1 MTPTLSPM
9 ALPPTP
15 VSDEI
20 RRSPPLAH
28 GGGTAF
34 FGLEWEALRWLEQSL
49 TAGMTTLETGC
60 GASTVVF
67 AAAGT
72 RHLAISPDPGEHDRT
87 LAYCTDHAISTD
99 GLRFIAQP
107 SDVALMDDWEPEPL
121 DLVLIDGAHGFPFP
135 ALDWYL
141 TATHLRV
148 GGLIVLD
155 DAYLPSVHVVVRFL
169 RSSTSWQQESAIGY
183 RTVAF
188 RKLASDLSYDWV
200 GSAFDQRPH
209 FDYLPARDRP
219 LAYLRTLVLDRHP
232 RLASAARRLLE
243 GAQH

>member
-1 MTPTLSPM
+1 MPTAPTAGASPS
-9 ALPPTP
+9 
-15 VSDEI
+15 VCEEI

-34 FGLEWEALRWLEQSL
+34 FGLEWNALAWLEQTA

-60 GASTVVF
+60 GASTIVF

-72 RHLAISPDPGEHDRT
+72 RHLAMSPDPGEHSRVV
-87 LAYCTDHAISTD
+87 AYCGEHGISTD
-99 GLRFIAQP
+99 GLRFIAEP
-107 SDVALMDDWEPEPL
+107 SDVALMRTWEPEPL

-141 TATHLRV
+141 TAAHLRV
-148 GGLIVLD
+148 GGLVVLD

-169 RSSTSWQQESAIGY
+169 RSSLSWQQETSIGY

-188 RKLASDLSYDWV
+188 RKLSAELSYDWV

-209 FDYLPARDRP
+209 FDYLPARERP
-219 LAYLRTLVLDRHP
+219 PAYFRTLVLDRHSGAM
-232 RLASAARRLLE
+232 RAARKLL
-243 GAQH
+243 GR

>member
-1 MTPTLSPM
+1 MTTS
-9 ALPPTP
+9 ATEASGSP

-34 FGLEWEALRWLEQSL
+34 FGLEWSALRWLEQTVS
-49 TAGMTTLETGC
+49 ADMNTLETGC
-60 GASTVVF
+60 GASTIVF
-67 AAAGT
+67 AAAGA
-72 RHLAISPDPGEHDRT
+72 RHLTISPDPGEHERV
-87 LAYCTDHAISTD
+87 LEYCARQGLSAD

-107 SDVALMDDWEPEPL
+107 SDAALMGSWEPEPL

-141 TATHLRV
+141 TAAHLRV
-148 GGLIVLD
+148 GGLVVLD

-169 RSSTSWQQESAIGY
+169 RASSSWQQERAIGY

-188 RKLASDLSYDWV
+188 RKLATELSYDWV

-219 LAYLRTLVLDRHP
+219 LAYFRTLVLDRHP
-232 RLASAARRLLE
+232 AVATAARRVL
-243 GAQH
+243 GR

>member
-1 MTPTLSPM
+1 MT
-9 ALPPTP
+9 TP
-15 VSDEI
+15 STDAVTGRVSEEI

-34 FGLEWEALRWLEQSL
+34 FGLEWSALGWLERTLVPGQ
-49 TAGMTTLETGC
+49 TTLETGC
-60 GASTVVF
+60 GASTIVF

-72 RHLAISPDPGEHDRT
+72 RHTAISPDPGEHERV
-87 LAYCTDHAISTD
+87 AEYCAEHGIAAD
-99 GLRFIAQP
+99 GLRFMAQP
-107 SDVALMDDWEPEPL
+107 SDVALMGAWEPEPL

-141 TATHLRV
+141 TAVHLRV
-148 GGLIVLD
+148 GGLVVLD

-169 RSSTSWQQESAIGY
+169 RSSTSWQQEPSIGY

-188 RKLASDLSYDWV
+188 RKLSADLSYDWV

-219 LAYLRTLVLDRHP
+219 LAYFRTLVLDRHP
-232 RLASAARRLLE
+232 AIARLARRMR
-243 GAQH
+243 GG

>member
-1 MTPTLSPM
+1 MTTTPTDAAAS
-9 ALPPTP
+9 P

-34 FGLEWEALRWLEQSL
+34 FGLEWDALGWLERSL
-49 TAGMTTLETGC
+49 EPGMTTLETGC
-60 GASTVVF
+60 GASTIVF

-72 RHLAISPDPGEHDRT
+72 RHIAISPDPGEHDRT
-87 LAYCTDHAISTD
+87 AEYCSEHAISTD

-107 SDVALMDDWEPEPL
+107 SDVALIGAWKPEPL

-141 TATHLRV
+141 TAAHLRV
-148 GGLIVLD
+148 GGIVVLD

-169 RSSTSWQQESAIGY
+169 RSSTSWRQEPAIGY

-188 RKLASDLSYDWV
+188 RKVATELSYDWV
-200 GSAFDQRPH
+200 GSAFDQRPQ
-209 FDYLPARDRP
+209 FDYLPLRDRP
-219 LAYLRTLVLDRHP
+219 LAYFRTLVLDRHP
-232 RLASAARRLLE
+232 AIARLAGRVLGR
-243 GAQH
+243 